1 MFTIDNP
8 SLRSEVGQTRVL
20 RGQTL
25 LLMVHFALPIL
36 EQYLTF

>member
-1 MFTIDNP
+1 MFTIDYQ
-8 SLRSEVGQTRVL
+8 SLRCEVGQTGVL

-25 LLMVHFALPIL
+25 LLTVHFTLPIL